1 VTGNPSTA
9 KQAGLEKRKA
19 QLLTEHQSRDHRGT
33 FQDRRFGEA
42 DPNMTL
48 EDRMLERYTRERQRG
63 QGKKGLFNLEEGD
76 DDLDDMDDGN
86 ALGGLTHGGRS
97 VLDLPGDDFMLQGL
111 NDPDDPEE
119 KHIDRRTVQRNHF
132 GGFEEKP
139 EDGEELVSDPLILY
153 KYLY

>member
-1 VTGNPSTA
+1 
-9 KQAGLEKRKA
+9 
-19 QLLTEHQSRDHRGT
+19 
-33 FQDRRFGEA
+33 
-42 DPNMTL
+42 
-48 EDRMLERYTRERQRG
+48 MLERYTRERQRG

-139 EDGEELVSDPLILY
+139 EDEEELVSPLLHIY
-153 KYLY
+153 KHELTFSPKGRSRNKKSWRK

>member
-1 VTGNPSTA
+1 
-9 KQAGLEKRKA
+9 
-19 QLLTEHQSRDHRGT
+19 
-33 FQDRRFGEA
+33 
-42 DPNMTL
+42 
-48 EDRMLERYTRERQRG
+48 MLERYTRERQRG

-76 DDLDDMDDGN
+76 DDLDDMDEGN

-139 EDGEELVSDPLILY
+139 EDDEELVSLLSHVVAIY
-153 KYLY
+153 